1 MGSWS
6 RRRRSWTPASEH
18 RRRVTARLS
27 WPASRPSKSDAAQRL
42 ENQWPL
48 GIGAVLAA
56 EIMDLDADPKPQDRF
71 VLRVVVLDEP
81 WRYARV
87 RVRIE
92 RNKADVNDDKLPDI
106 NPLFQMIGE
115 FSSWSSHGREPMLLD
130 LRDSEGLGLPAEAVQ
145 LAAKLTLGEFLKK
158 DMTTP
163 LDYGDQV
170 GTAVDA
176 QFTASGFGRLPL
188 WNPDRVRLGQYAV
201 SGMVIQLRADLHP
214 RYARAELNDQIE
226 ERIEEIPR
234 VHLAPMP
241 SDPTMPRRD
250 FAPLLKGFTHTD
262 VPSAIMRCVSIG
274 PTPPAS

>member
-1 MGSWS
+1 MAARDWRGAGRRNHGS
-6 RRRRSWTPASEH
+6 RCRSKAAGSLCAEGGCAGRTLAL
-18 RRRVTARLS
+18 RARAG
-27 WPASRPSKSDAAQRL
+27 PDRAQ
-42 ENQWPL
+42 Q
-48 GIGAVLAA
+48 
-56 EIMDLDADPKPQDRF
+56 
-71 VLRVVVLDEP
+71 
-81 WRYARV
+81 
-87 RVRIE
+87 
-92 RNKADVNDDKLPDI
+92 DVNDDKLPDI

-130 LRDSEGLGLPAEAVQ
+130 LRDSEVLGLTAEAVQ

-250 FAPLLKGFTHTD
+250 FAPVLKGFTHTD
-262 VPSAIMRCVSIG
+262 VPSAHHAVRINWTNAAGELMVSCAW
-274 PTPPAS
+274 PVRFQS

>member
-1 MGSWS
+1 M
-6 RRRRSWTPASEH
+6 
-18 RRRVTARLS
+18 
-27 WPASRPSKSDAAQRL
+27 
-42 ENQWPL
+42 
-48 GIGAVLAA
+48 LAA

-158 DMTTP
+158 DMTAP